1 MSGLSKGGMDGSER
15 ASRLGLIE
23 QELPRLRRFARY
35 LTRDTDHADDA
46 VQECLVRAVDKI
58 DTWQPGS
65 NMRAWLFT
73 ILKNVLRN
81 EARSFGRFVATDPQP
96 EDGDLTVVA
105 PAAQEAY
112 MALLEVN
119 EAFARLSAQH
129 QEILLLVA
137 IEGLKYEEAALV
149 LDLPVGTIRSRL
161 ARARHELT
169 CKMNGEAASATGHKK
184 TESSHD

>member
-1 MSGLSKGGMDGSER
+1 MDGSER
-15 ASRLGLIE
+15 ASRLGVIE

-35 LTRDTDHADDA
+35 LTRDIEHADDA

-81 EARSFGRFVATDPQP
+81 EARSYGRFIATDPQP
-96 EDGDLTVVA
+96 EHGDLTVVV
-105 PAAQEAY
+105 PAAQDAH
-112 MALLEVN
+112 MTLLEVN
-119 EAFARLSAQH
+119 EAFDLLSSDH

-137 IEGLKYEEAALV
+137 IDGLKYEEAAVV
-149 LDLPVGTIRSRL
+149 LELPVGTIRSRL

-169 CKMNGEAASATGHKK
+169 CKMNGNAASATGTKK
-184 TESSHD
+184 TESGHD